1 MSFSELF
8 KIMAKKVTSK
18 SFSRGVRPNR
28 LPLDPTLQKTFYWWL
43 RNVKKRDN
51 YSRNCCWFRGCGWS
65 IMNRRNTFERKKT
78 VRESLFWNVSDT
90 VVRSS
95 ETDERLV
102 APEMTLSLWRCQNKL
117 RSKADHVL
125 ILWNRLPIPLWV
137 WSNHRKTSVKNIQ
150 QIWKRD
156 GNLIESEKQF

>member
-1 MSFSELF
+1 MTDCE
-8 KIMAKKVTSK
+8 T
-18 SFSRGVRPNR
+18 
-28 LPLDPTLQKTFYWWL
+28 W
-43 RNVKKRDN
+43 RNVITIPAT
-51 YSRNCCWFRGCGWS
+51 CCWFRGCGWS

-102 APEMTLSLWRCQNKL
+102 TPEMTLSLWHCQNKL

-125 ILWNRLPIPLWV
+125 ILWNRLTIPLWV
-137 WSNHRKTSVKNIQ
+137 WSNRRKTSVKNIQ
-150 QIWKRD
+150 QMWKRD
-156 GNLIESEKQF
+156 GNLIESEKQFLKVQQKDAYRKVAKNRSGSFLTERWEVGM